1 MSHAL
6 ALDSHTL
13 ALDLHALL
21 RDLDPGRFK
30 ADFEEPLRERLAEL
44 EDRLA
49 ELTAMS
55 APDFV
60 AALQLH
66 AHGLSVTLRE
76 HAPDPELKAA
86 ELRAAWQQLR
96 TELTPRYE
104 ALAKALAAYDI
115 HVPALRPTNVRRSV
129 FHIASGLFA
138 VGLIEFVLTPG
149 QLAIVGGAFM
159 VLAWSMEAGRR
170 LHPKVADLIMLVFA
184 PVAHPHEYHRVN
196 SATWYSTALFLLGC
210 AGSTVLAALGVIVL
224 GFADPVA
231 GFIGRRWGRTLLING
246 RTLEGTLAFVSVG
259 ALAALVTL
267 LVFHPGLGAPAI
279 VAMSLAGAVT
289 GGLAELVS
297 RRIDDN
303 LSIPLATAA
312 GAGVVAVWLGVL

>member
-21 RDLDPGRFK
+21 RELDPGRWK
-30 ADFEEPLRERLAEL
+30 ADLEEPLRERLAEV

-55 APDFV
+55 VPDI
-60 AALQLH
+60 AASLQEH
-66 AHGLSVTLRE
+66 AHGLAVAVRE

-86 ELRAAWQQLR
+86 ELSAAWQQLR

-115 HVPALRPTNVRRSV
+115 HVPALRPTNIKRSV
-129 FHIASGLFA
+129 FHVISGLVA
-138 VGLIEFVLTPG
+138 LGLIELVLSPS
-149 QLAIVGGAFM
+149 QLALVGGAFC
-159 VLAWSMEAGRR
+159 VLAWSLETARR
-170 LHPKVADLIMLVFA
+170 VSPAASDLIMKVFA

-196 SATWYSTALFLLGC
+196 SATWYSTALFVLGLS
-210 AGSTVLAALGVIVL
+210 GSTMLGALGVIVL

-231 GFIGRRWGRTLLING
+231 GLIGRKWGNTPLING
-246 RTLEGTLAFVSVG
+246 RTLEGTLAFVATGTVAS
-259 ALAALVTL
+259 LVTL
-267 LVFHPGLGAPAI
+267 YVFHPDVGPAAGF
-279 VAMSLAGAVT
+279 AMGFAGALL

-297 RRIDDN
+297 RRVDDN

-312 GAGVVAVWLGVL
+312 GAGAVAAWLGLL